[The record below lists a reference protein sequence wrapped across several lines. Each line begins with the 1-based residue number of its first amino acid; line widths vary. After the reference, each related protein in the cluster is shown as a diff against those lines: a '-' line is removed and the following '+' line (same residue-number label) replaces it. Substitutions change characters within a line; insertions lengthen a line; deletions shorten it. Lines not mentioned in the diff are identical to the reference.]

1 MKGVVALPFAA
12 VLAIVLAGC
21 GAGRHTPRPVTTVAT
36 SPQTTSATT
45 PAAGLVS
52 AAAKERLFAD
62 GMATSIPVI
71 PARAVAD
78 TLMRAYAR
86 FEHAFGAAWAAVGQP
101 NPGASVTQ
109 IAGGFKLCGPDTGN
123 GSGCVTFTQFTTN
136 HTGQVTGVSVNGQPV
151 AGRIATAPAA
161 TSGGLTISD
170 VVAYRLTDAQNL
182 VAVAFKLTD
191 NSYRPVNTSPA
202 LLASLSGAS
211 DDLNQD
217 ALPATLAPGETL
229 YAAAGFD
236 ITHVSGLFCLQPND
250 GFDEH
255 LPCTTLSKA
264 EPRH

>member
-1 MKGVVALPFAA
+1 MKGVVALPSAA

-21 GAGRHTPRPVTTVAT
+21 GAGHHTPRPAATVAASPQATSVT
-36 SPQTTSATT
+36 SP
-45 PAAGLVS
+45 AARFVS
-52 AAAKERLFAD
+52 AAANERLFAD
-62 GMATSIPVI
+62 GTAASIPVI

-101 NPGASVTQ
+101 TSGESVTQ
-109 IAGGFKLCGPDTGN
+109 IAGGFKLCSPDTGN
-123 GSGCVTFTQFTTN
+123 GSGCDTITQFTTN
-136 HTGQVTGVSVNGQPV
+136 HAGHITGVSVNGQPV
-151 AGRIATAPAA
+151 VGRIATAPAA

-202 LLASLSGAS
+202 LLASFSGAS
-211 DDLNQD
+211 DDTNQD
-217 ALPATLAPGETL
+217 ALPATLAPGDTL

-236 ITHVSGLFCLQPND
+236 ITHISGQFCLQPND
-250 GFDEH
+250 GAGEH
-255 LPCTTLSKA
+255 LPCTTLIKA